1 MWALMYLEKPRSFA
15 ETFQMPEFLE
25 QERDQEM
32 EQEMIK
38 SFYPREALRIQ
49 EFVEQECDKL
59 EYEGSVM
66 YDEYLDKYRMEQL
79 TSRICAL
86 VNEDGE
92 EVQTA
97 EKRGSRALVEVLLCT
112 EIGRRRCRR
121 RRCQRIF

>member
-1 MWALMYLEKPRSFA
+1 MYLEKPRSFA

-121 RRCQRIF
+121 RRCRRVF

>member
-1 MWALMYLEKPRSFA
+1 MYLEKPRSFA

-112 EIGRRRCRR
+112 EIGRRRCRM

>member
-1 MWALMYLEKPRSFA
+1 MYLEKPRSFA

-59 EYEGSVM
+59 E

>member
-1 MWALMYLEKPRSFA
+1 MYLEKPQSFA